1 MKIVFMGTPDFSVP
15 VLISLAKNH
24 EVKCV
29 ITQPDKRCGRG
40 QKLQAPPVKETAVK
54 LNIPVYQPQ
63 RLKKNQ
69 ECIDLINDI
78 KPDAIVVVA
87 FGQILPPEILHIPR
101 YGCINVH
108 ASLLPDLRG
117 AAPINW
123 AVIKGYK
130 KTGITIMKMDEG
142 VDTGDIFLTKE
153 VEIGDDETAG
163 ELFDK
168 LSKVGPEL
176 LLTTLDKIENG
187 QIEPIKQDNSKSN
200 YAPMMNKE
208 LGKICW
214 DKDCREVYNLI
225 RGVTPWPGAYTVY
238 NGKIIKIWEASVI
251 DNISCDTPGKI
262 IKIDNSEIIVS
273 CRLGAVGIKKVQEQ
287 GGKKLDVA
295 SYINGHSINI
305 NEVFE

>member
-15 VLISLAKNH
+15 VLVSLAKNH
-24 EVKCV
+24 DVKCV

-78 KPDAIVVVA
+78 QPDAIVVVA

-142 VDTGDIFLTKE
+142 VDTGDIFLAKE
-153 VEIGDDETAG
+153 VKIGDTETAG

-168 LSKVGPEL
+168 LSKIGPDL
-176 LLTTLDKIENG
+176 LLKTLEKIENG
-187 QIEPIKQDNSKSN
+187 QIKPVVQDDNRSS
-200 YAPMMNKE
+200 YAPLMNKE

-214 DKDCREVYNLI
+214 DKNSREVYNLI

-238 NGKIIKIWEASVI
+238 DGKIIKIWEASVI
-251 DNISCDTPGKI
+251 DNVNYDTPGKI
-262 IKIDNSEIIVS
+262 IKSDNSGIIVS
-273 CRLGAVGIKKVQEQ
+273 CRSGAVELKKVQEQ
-287 GGKKLDVA
+287 GGKKMDVA
-295 SYINGHSINI
+295 SYLNGHSINI
-305 NEVFE
+305 NDMFE

>member
-15 VLISLAKNH
+15 VLEALAKNH
-24 EVKCV
+24 DVKCV
-29 ITQPDKRCGRG
+29 ITKVDKRCGRG
-40 QKLQAPPVKETAVK
+40 QKMQAPPVKETALK

-69 ECIDLINDI
+69 ECIDLIKEIN
-78 KPDAIVVVA
+78 PDAIAVVA
-87 FGQILPPEILHIPR
+87 FGQLLPSEILNIPH

-130 KTGITIMKMDEG
+130 KTGITTMKMDEG
-142 VDTGDIFLTKE
+142 LDTGDILLKRA
-153 VEIGDDETAG
+153 VEIGDTETAG

-168 LSKVGPEL
+168 LSKIGPDL
-176 LLTTLDKIENG
+176 LLETLDKIESG
-187 QIEPIKQDNSKSN
+187 QIEPIKQDDSKST

-225 RGVTPWPGAYTVY
+225 RGVTPWPGAYTIH

-251 DNISCDTPGKI
+251 DDINDTPGKV
-262 IKIDNSEIIVS
+262 IKTDNEIIIS
-273 CRLGAVGIKKVQEQ
+273 CGSGAIGIKELQEQ
-287 GGKKLDVA
+287 GKKKMDA
-295 SYINGHSINI
+295 MSYLNGHSIKI
-305 NEVFE
+305 NEVFK